1 MNQRWVC
8 KRCFADNDDTASSCV
23 KCGLARGADLGAAD
37 AGQGPLA
44 VGPPPKAEPGW
55 TKWLKFAW
63 IPVVVVVLAVGYFA
77 SARRDNQGNVEAGGT
92 LSVFDLQTG
101 DCFDISDE
109 SATEF
114 SEVNAVP
121 CTDPH
126 PYQAFQVT
134 DHETATA
141 PTDAELTTIFETIC
155 LPVFETFVGLPY
167 ADSALF
173 ANLISPS
180 ESSFEDGDREY
191 VCYLYEPDASGENL
205 DLTASMEGAN
215 R

>member
-1 MNQRWVC
+1 VNQRWVC

-37 AGQGPLA
+37 AQGPLA

-92 LSVFDLQTG
+92 LSAQDLQVG
-101 DCFDISDE
+101 DCFDVEGDGDLI
-109 SATEF
+109 
-114 SEVNAVP
+114 SEVDAVP
-121 CTDPH
+121 CDEAH
-126 PYQAFQVT
+126 DYEAYHVQEY
-134 DHETATA
+134 ET
-141 PTDAELTTIFETIC
+141 
-155 LPVFETFVGLPY
+155 ETFPTASEMEAITDELCLDTFESYVGVAY
-167 ADSALF
+167 SDSALY
-173 ANLISPS
+173 AMPITPS
-180 ESSFEDGDREY
+180 ESSFGDGDREY
-191 VCYLYEPDASGENL
+191 VCVLYEPDVR
-205 DLTASMEGAN
+205 LTGSMEGAN